1 MLQLYNRFANMD
13 IHLTLNSF
21 AVLTG
26 LGAGVGLLGS
36 VLGVGGGIFIVPAL
50 VLFFHLPI
58 HQAIASS
65 LVTMIAT
72 SSAVASVNVER
83 GVANMKLGMA
93 LEVSTAIGGLLGA
106 LVANMLDRKMLQTA
120 FAFILAFTCVHML
133 IQSLKKDGPVKDAET
148 PSNKMGG
155 EFYDPQ
161 QKRSISYH
169 VENFPLASVV
179 SVFAGALSGLLGIGG
194 GVVQVPLMHSV
205 CKVPI
210 KAAAATSNFMIGV
223 TAASGAIIY
232 YRHGALLPELT
243 GALVLGVLGGS
254 ILGLKLLMG
263 AKPRHLQFLFA
274 LLLGYTAWHM
284 FSKAG

>member
-1 MLQLYNRFANMD
+1 MD
-13 IHLTLNSF
+13 IHLTLSSF
-21 AVLTG
+21 TLLAG

-106 LVANMLDRKMLQTA
+106 LIANMLDRGMLQTA
-120 FAFILAFTCVHML
+120 FACILAFTCVHML
-133 IQSLKKDGPVKDAET
+133 AQSLKKDAGPAKDTET
-148 PSNKMGG
+148 PSNRMGG

-169 VENFPLASVV
+169 VENFPLASAV

>member
-1 MLQLYNRFANMD
+1 MD
-13 IHLTLNSF
+13 TTLALHSF
-21 AVLTG
+21 AILAG
-26 LGAGVGLLGS
+26 LGVGVGLLGS

-50 VLFFHLPI
+50 VLFFHIPI

-65 LVTMIAT
+65 LVAMIAT

-106 LVANMLDRKMLQTA
+106 LTATMLDRRLLQTA
-120 FAFILAFTCVHML
+120 FSFILAFTCIHMFL
-133 IQSLKKDGPVKDAET
+133 QSMRKDGKKET
-148 PSNKMGG
+148 DIESPGNDMGG
-155 EFYDPQ
+155 GFYDPH
-161 QKRSISYH
+161 QKRVIAYS

-223 TAASGAIIY
+223 TAASGAVIY

-254 ILGLKLLMG
+254 VIGLKLLMG
-263 AKPRHLQFLFA
+263 AKPRHLQFLFS